1 VNDEAPFVFVGT
13 VVRTGAS
20 TLPSIEPDD
29 RTAVVRVDR
38 VLRAPQQMEAIAGR
52 EITLRLR
59 TRADVGATAVFEAEG
74 WRYGESL
81 AVIELRR
88 RRAPAEPPSATAAAH
103 ETESA
108 AAADRA
114 ERFRR
119 ELKVR
124 ADEASTVVVGRV
136 VAVRASPETASATQE
151 FQTEHDPQW
160 AVATV
165 EVDSAIKGRAPRT
178 VEVLF
183 ATSRDVMWENAP
195 KLAVGQQAVMLLQK
209 GVPDVPDSKANVVL
223 HPLDV
228 RPADTAGFVEELL

>member
-1 VNDEAPFVFVGT
+1 VSDEAPFVFVGT

-20 TLPSIEPDD
+20 TLPSIEPDA

-52 EITLRLR
+52 EITVRLR
-59 TRADVGATAVFEAEG
+59 TSADVGATAVFEAEG

-81 AVIELRR
+81 AVIETRR
-88 RRAPAEPPSATAAAH
+88 RRAPAELPSATAAEH
-103 ETESA
+103 EIESA
-108 AAADRA
+108 AAAD
-114 ERFRR
+114 R

-124 ADEASTVVVGRV
+124 ADEASTVVLGRV
-136 VAVRASPETASATQE
+136 VAIRASPETASATQE

-165 EVDSAIKGRAPRT
+165 EVDSAIKGRAPGT

-183 ATSRDVMWENAP
+183 ATSRDVMWEHAP

-209 GVPDVPDSKANVVL
+209 GVPDVADSKANVVI

-228 RPADTAGFVEELL
+228 RPADTAGLVEELL